1 MKQVILL
8 FSFLILYQGVSAQ
21 SQQGQFIRI
30 MVSPTKADMTYG
42 INEDITFDIA
52 IYKFGQ
58 LVPNAAV
65 FYSYGPEM
73 MNPVQADSVTLVK
86 GNTQLKAGSMNQP
99 GFLRC
104 HVTYSENGITYQNSG
119 TAAIAPDQIKPTAEL
134 PADFMDFWSK
144 NLEEASRIPLE
155 PVLTPMPEKSTFHS
169 DVYHVSFRNITGHV
183 YGILTKPKKPGKY
196 PAILVVPGAGI
207 RPYNERNTNRDV
219 ITLQIGI
226 HGIPVNLYDS
236 PLYQNLAAGAL
247 SNYNT
252 NNLED
257 KDRYYYKRVY
267 VGCVRAVDFIYSLD
281 DFDGK
286 NIGVMGGSQG
296 GALSIVTAGLDE
308 RIKFLVSYY
317 PALSDL
323 TGYLH
328 GRAGG
333 WPHLFKNA
341 FTNRPEK
348 IATSAYFDVVNFA
361 RRVKVPGMYS
371 FGFNDNV
378 CPPTSIYSAINVIPG
393 KKEISLYKDAAHW
406 TYPEQSG
413 EGDQWMFE
421 KLGIKSQQ

>member
-8 FSFLILYQGVSAQ
+8 FAFIIFYQGVHAQ

-42 INEDITFDIA
+42 ISEDITFDIA

-73 MNPVQADSVTLVK
+73 MDPVQADSVTLVK
-86 GNTQLKAGSMNQP
+86 GNTQLKAGSMDQP

-104 HVTYSENGITYQNSG
+104 LVTYTENGITYQNSG
-119 TAAIAPDQIKPTAEL
+119 TAAIAPERIKPTAEL
-134 PADFMDFWSK
+134 PSDFMDFWNK

-155 PVLTPMPEKSTFHS
+155 PILTLMPEKSTFGS
-169 DVYHVSFRNITGHV
+169 EVYHVSFRNITGQV

-196 PAILVVPGAGI
+196 PAILAVPGAGI

-247 SNYNT
+247 ANYNT
-252 NNLED
+252 NNMED

-296 GALSIVTAGLDE
+296 GALAIVTAGLDE
-308 RIKFLVSYY
+308 RIKYLVSYY

-323 TGYLH
+323 TGFLH

-333 WPHLFKNA
+333 WPHLFKNT
-341 FTNRPEK
+341 FTNQPEK
-348 IATSAYFDVVNFA
+348 IAASAYFDVVNFA

-378 CPPTSIYSAINVIPG
+378 CPPTSIYAAINVIPG
-393 KKEISLYKDAAHW
+393 SKYISLYKDAAHW

-413 EGDQWMFE
+413 EGDRWMFE
-421 KLGIKSQQ
+421 KLGVRSPQ